1 MTTSPTS
8 LTAAQC
14 GVTAGSR
21 KLKQSQDD
29 AEYDGVD
36 FASLGLRETKLLTSG
51 LADIADALRRMAL
64 THRR

>member
-29 AEYDGVD
+29 AEYDD